1 MTNSLRILFISLLMQ
16 INSLYAFDIPIE
28 KVQKRT
34 FGEKV
39 TVNAKIVQLSN
50 AQQLVTSLLSGHVE
64 RYFVQSGESVSN
76 GDKIALINSIEL
88 SKMTADYISLNN
100 QYRGLRKNYDAVK
113 NLYDKGMTS
122 LHNLNIKNIE
132 KNEMYAKIQ
141 TLDSQLGTLGINADN
156 LKKVTSR
163 YTLFA
168 HSDGKVASILQ
179 PLHSIVDNET
189 PLVSIV
195 KNRAFYAKS
204 YLPIQYASFVK
215 IGQKVV
221 IERKHNKHITSKI
234 AQILPELDETTQR
247 LVVLSSIENENA
259 NLFINEY
266 VGSTIYFDNSK
277 EYLSVKKTALSF
289 FNNEWVV
296 FVPIEEHEEKGE
308 HGHSNEHLDHDNHDM
323 HEDEE
328 EHSDEEL
335 KHDYHDEYSESN
347 KHDEHGHNDENLVHD
362 EHDVHEDE
370 EESEY
375 EAKVVK
381 KITEDD
387 TYVAVVGL
395 NEQEEY
401 VSNNSYYVKSMLL
414 KSSLGE
420 HGH

>member
-1 MTNSLRILFISLLMQ
+1 MTNSLSILFISLLMQ

-28 KVQKRT
+28 KVQKRA

-64 RYFVQSGESVSN
+64 RYFVQSGESVRN

-100 QYRGLRKNYDAVK
+100 QYRGLKKNYDAVK

-122 LHNLNIKNIE
+122 LHNLNVQNIE
-132 KNEMYAKIQ
+132 KNEMLAKIQ
-141 TLDSQLGTLGINADN
+141 TLDSQLGTLGINTN
-156 LKKVTSR
+156 KLQKVTSE

-168 HSDGKVASILQ
+168 HSDGKIASILQ

-195 KNRAFYAKS
+195 KDRAFYAKS
-204 YLPIQYASFVK
+204 YLPIEYTSFVK

-221 IERKHNKHITSKI
+221 IERKYNKDIVSKI
-234 AQILPELDETTQR
+234 TQILPELDETTQR
-247 LVVLSSIENENA
+247 VVVLSSIENGDA

-296 FVPIEEHEEKGE
+296 FVPIERHNEKDE
-308 HGHSNEHLDHDNHDM
+308 HGHSNEHLEHDEHDM
-323 HEDEE
+323 QEDEE
-328 EHSDEEL
+328 EP
-335 KHDYHDEYSESN
+335 
-347 KHDEHGHNDENLVHD
+347 
-362 EHDVHEDE
+362 
-370 EESEY
+370 EY
-375 EAKVVK
+375 EVKVVE
-381 KITEDD
+381 KITQDD